1 MATYQSMMD
10 KADKISDYYTQLQQ
24 DIFNTLTDA
33 ATSQRALLNDRNR
46 TAEWRVQ
53 CLSKMGALTKDTI
66 KMVAKTTGKTQK
78 AINELVEV
86 DGLSVAKDINSELS
100 DMLDRKVEVS
110 PEIKSIVN
118 SYAKQTFH
126 DINNNVNQTLMSYNY
141 RENPAMKAYQD
152 IINKTVLEAQTG
164 LKTPTRALAD
174 NIYKWQSAGLK
185 TGMVDRGGH
194 TWSLEGYTRTVIQS
208 TAHRTFND
216 VRLQSMKDFDSPLA
230 VMSSHPA
237 ARRACAFIQGH
248 VVNVV
253 PMSDKRANPKYDSI
267 YNHGY
272 GQPQGTEGINC
283 RHILYPYVEGVSHNY
298 QEQYDPDEAVTN
310 SQVQQRQRYLE
321 RQIRNDKQQ
330 IETAKRL
337 KDDEGLA
344 HYKSML
350 SRHQKAL
357 REHVA
362 SHDFL
367 TRQPN
372 REKIYGSGKKP
383 VSKITQPKSVKQEPN
398 KTELKSSVKDSDII
412 NAFEKTNIKEAF
424 GDEYY
429 KQFKSSISNL
439 KDEQLRKL
447 YADYGQDLEFANVS
461 KTANDYAH
469 TSTVHLSNS
478 AFEGDKIHEPMETVY
493 HEIGHAID
501 STSMNDVFGKQ
512 LIPTGRQIKQ
522 RLAGKMYTLDE
533 QASHLSGDPSI
544 DLGKTIKQDLFDY
557 INHGEAKSPMQMG
570 KKPRKKAEKAIWL
583 EENSKSWEG
592 VEKVCQFIRDTK
604 PTALENMKKY
614 SNTSDI
620 IEGTGYDVFD
630 YPWNTGH
637 GSKYWKNYGKEETE
651 FFAEY
656 TSSRAANPASLAL
669 IKEIFPNAAKICDS
683 LIETM
688 VEAKK

>member
-1 MATYQSMMD
+1 
-10 KADKISDYYTQLQQ
+10 
-24 DIFNTLTDA
+24 
-33 ATSQRALLNDRNR
+33 LNKN
-46 TAEWRVQ
+46 
-53 CLSKMGALTKDTI
+53 
-66 KMVAKTTGKTQK
+66 VA
-78 AINELVEV
+78 
-86 DGLSVAKDINSELS
+86 
-100 DMLDRKVEVS
+100 VS

-152 IINKTVLEAQTG
+152 IINKTVLEVQTG

-185 TGMVDRGGH
+185 TGMVDKGGH
-194 TWSLEGYTRTVIQS
+194 NWSLEGYTRTVIQS

-237 ARRACAFIQGH
+237 ARLACAPIQGH

-272 GQPQGTEGINC
+272 GLPQGTEGINC

-298 QEQYDPDEAVTN
+298 QKQYDPDEAVIN
-310 SQVQQRQRYLE
+310 SQAQQRQRYLE
-321 RQIRNDKQQ
+321 RQIRNDKCQ

-350 SRHQKAL
+350 SRHRKAL

-362 SHDFL
+362 AHDFL
-367 TRQPN
+367 NRQPD
-372 REKIYGSGKKP
+372 REKIYSSGKNP
-383 VSKITQPKSVKQEPN
+383 V
-398 KTELKSSVKDSDII
+398 KTDPKSSVDDSDII

-429 KQFKSSISNL
+429 SQFKSSISDL

-447 YADYGQDLEFANVS
+447 YANYGQDLEFANVS
-461 KTANDYAH
+461 
-469 TSTVHLSNS
+469 TSNNSFARSNAVHLTNS
-478 AFEGDKIHEPMETVY
+478 AFEGNKISEPMQTVY

-501 STSMNDVFGKQ
+501 STSMNDVYGKQ
-512 LIPTGRQIKQ
+512 SIPTGRQIKR
-522 RLAGKMYTLDE
+522 RLAGQMRKVDE
-533 QASHLSGDPSI
+533 MAYLASGDPK
-544 DLGKTIKQDLFDY
+544 LGLGNAIKQDLFDY
-557 INHGEAKSPMQMG
+557 INHGESKSPMQMG
-570 KKPRKKAEKAIWL
+570 KRPRKKAEKAIWM
-583 EENSKSWEG
+583 EEQSKSWEG
-592 VEKVCQFIRDTK
+592 VEKIRQYVSDTK
-604 PTALENMKKY
+604 PTALKNMKKY
-614 SNTSDI
+614 SDVSDM
-620 IEGTGYDVFD
+620 IEGTGYYWSN
-630 YPWNTGH
+630 YPWNAGH
-637 GSKYWKNYGKEETE
+637 GVEYWKRNGMEETE
-651 FFAEY
+651 FLAEY
-656 TSSRAANPASLAL
+656 TSARAANPASLAL
-669 IKEIFPNAAKICDS
+669 IKEIFPHATKILDS
-683 LIETM
+683 LIDTM